1 MASYDRLQRPRVEC
15 LVGGYYPVD
24 TPGLSGVDAA
34 DHGSQQQVI
43 RYSTDE
49 TKATGVVEWKRA

>member
-1 MASYDRLQRPRVEC
+1 MLQRPRVEC